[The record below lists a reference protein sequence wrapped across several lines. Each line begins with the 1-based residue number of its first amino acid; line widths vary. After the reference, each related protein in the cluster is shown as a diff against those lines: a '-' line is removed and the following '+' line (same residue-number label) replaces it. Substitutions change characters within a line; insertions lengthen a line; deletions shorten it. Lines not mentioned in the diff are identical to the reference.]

1 MGQRTKGSI
10 TISKKQFNVAEK
22 RLSRGVEDKTISY
35 DASSTL
41 QETFKSGSR
50 PINMFTMPAHDAQYE
65 SLDASKKLN

>member
-1 MGQRTKGSI
+1 MGPRTKGSI

-22 RLSRGVEDKTISY
+22 RLSGVEDKTISY